1 MARALTTQLRKVAEQ
16 DRSPV
21 WALRREAVPA
31 IVFGALATVAAIV
44 AALAPSPEVA
54 SIPLMVTAPASIVA
68 IVVGVAWHRP
78 EHRTPWL
85 LIIAANCISNI
96 GGILTAAMGAR
107 YPQVPLGPHLVMF
120 CSYPLVAAAA
130 VYWLRTSSVST
141 LRTVTIDT
149 ILVGLGAL
157 ITTWVL
163 LFAPAVAD
171 RAPLADPRFVAGAHL
186 VVDALVLATV
196 THVAHTSA
204 RGNTSFLLVYFAV
217 GAIALADVGYA
228 VSAVH
233 VNTPF
238 GPFFAG
244 ICLSYGAFG
253 AAALHPSMRTIA
265 GSSGVAPDRFRQRFV
280 EVTAVCLLGA
290 AVIAVRPPFG
300 IVDQLVRATI
310 LVALLAGI
318 LIRSERAVRTIA
330 RKESEAR
337 QLATHDELTGLANRA
352 WLYASHH
359 AAVLVGDGEPL
370 SLLFMDLD
378 DFKLVN
384 DSYGH
389 RTGDELIVAAANR
402 LSTVVADRGIVY
414 RLGGDEFVVTT
425 RLDPEGTDALAR
437 LILRAFSKPF
447 TLSQVRVTV
456 SISIGIAA
464 TPSHATLFDL
474 DDLIREADSAMYYA
488 KSQGSG
494 SYALFDDT
502 LREIAVQKLQV
513 TSALRDALD
522 YDEFELYFQ
531 PIVEV
536 ATGSTAAFEALIR
549 WHHEGVVR
557 GPEYFLGIAESSD
570 IMIDIGQWV
579 LHTACAQLRRHWN
592 STDERPAVSVNVS
605 ARQLRDP
612 RFFEEV
618 SSILAAHDLPPCAL
632 WLELTETALIDD
644 HDVAL
649 KILNALSDTG
659 VTICLDDFGIGYSA
673 LSNLNK
679 YPIDI
684 VKIDKS
690 FIAALGADERSSEK
704 HRVLVNSIEAMSS
717 ALGLATVAEGVE
729 TPEHESQ
736 VRTIGCRY
744 AQGWNYGVPAPNLS
758 ISAAKVSAPRSGL
771 TAPS

>member
-1 MARALTTQLRKVAEQ
+1 LARALTTQHREVVGQ
-16 DRSPV
+16 DRRSWTV
-21 WALRREAVPA
+21 RRENVPSLGFA
-31 IVFGALATVAAIV
+31 GSTIVAATVAT
-44 AALAPSPEVA
+44 LAPSAEA
-54 SIPLMVTAPASIVA
+54 STIPLVVMAVASIVA
-68 IVVGVAWHRP
+68 MIVGVAWHRP
-78 EHRTPWL
+78 ERPIPWL
-85 LIIAANCISNI
+85 LIIAANCLSTA
-96 GGILTAAMGAR
+96 GGLLTATMGGK
-107 YPQVPLGPHLVMF
+107 YPHVPLVPHLVMF

-130 VYWLRTSSVST
+130 VYWLRTSSVNT
-141 LRTVTIDT
+141 VRTVAIDT
-149 ILVGLGAL
+149 ALVGLGAL

-171 RAPLADPRFVAGAHL
+171 RAPLQDPRFVTGAHL
-186 VVDALVLATV
+186 LVDALVLAIV
-196 THVAHTSA
+196 THVAYTSA
-204 RGNTSFLLVYFAV
+204 RGNRSFVLVYFAV
-217 GAIALADVGYA
+217 TAVALADVVYA
-228 VSAVH
+228 LSAVH
-233 VNTPF
+233 VDSPIV
-238 GPFFAG
+238 GPFFGAL
-244 ICLSYGAFG
+244 CLSYGAFG
-253 AAALHPSMRTIA
+253 AAALHPGMGSIA
-265 GSSGVAPDRFRQRFV
+265 GASGVAPDRFRQRFV

-290 AVIAVRPPFG
+290 AIIAVRPPFG
-300 IVDQLVRATI
+300 IADQLVRAGI
-310 LVALLAGI
+310 LVALLAGV

-330 RKESEAR
+330 QKESEAR
-337 QLATHDELTGLANRA
+337 QLATHDELTGLSNRA

-359 AAVLVGDGEPL
+359 AAVLVGDGQPL

-402 LSTVVADRGIVY
+402 LSTIVADRGIVH

-425 RLDPEGTDALAR
+425 RLDPAGTDALAR
-437 LILRAFSKPF
+437 LILRAFGKPF

-456 SISIGIAA
+456 SISIGIAT
-464 TPSHATLFDL
+464 TPSHDTLFDL

-494 SYALFDDT
+494 SYALFDDK

-536 ATGSTAAFEALIR
+536 GTGSTAAFEALIR

-557 GPEYFLGIAESSD
+557 GPDYFLAIAESSD

-579 LHTACAQLRRHWN
+579 LHTACAQLRRHWQN
-592 STDERPAVSVNVS
+592 TDERPAVSVNVS

-612 RFFEEV
+612 RFFDEV
-618 SSILAAHDLPPCAL
+618 VSTLAAHDVPPSAL

-644 HDVAL
+644 DNVAL
-649 KILNALSDTG
+649 KILNALSDSG

-690 FIAALGADERSSEK
+690 FIATLGADEPYSEK

-729 TPEHESQ
+729 TPEHEDQ

-758 ISAAKVSAPRSGL
+758 VRASNVYSREAG
-771 TAPS
+771 

>member
-1 MARALTTQLRKVAEQ
+1 MARALTTQLREVVGQ
-16 DRSPV
+16 DRSRSWTV
-21 WALRREAVPA
+21 RRETVPA
-31 IVFGALATVAAIV
+31 VAFASFAIVAATV
-44 AALAPSPEVA
+44 AALAPSADVA

-68 IVVGVAWHRP
+68 MIVGVAWHRP
-78 EHRTPWL
+78 EHSAPWL
-85 LIIAANCISNI
+85 LIIVANCISTL
-96 GGILTAAMGAR
+96 GGILTAALGAR
-107 YPQVPLGPHLVMF
+107 YPQVPLAPHLVMF
-120 CSYPLVAAAA
+120 CSYPLIAAAA

-141 LRTVTIDT
+141 VRTVTIDT
-149 ILVGLGAL
+149 ILVGLGAS

-171 RAPLADPRFVAGAHL
+171 RAPLQDPRFVAGAHL

-196 THVAHTSA
+196 THVAYTSA
-204 RGNTSFLLVYFAV
+204 RGNRSFTLVYFAV
-217 GAIALADVGYA
+217 SAVALADVAYA

-233 VNTPF
+233 ADAPIL
-238 GPFFAG
+238 GSFFAG

-253 AAALHPSMRTIA
+253 AAALHPSMRSIA
-265 GSSGVAPDRFRQRFV
+265 GRSAIAPDRFRQRFV

-310 LVALLAGI
+310 LVALLAGV
-318 LIRSERAVRTIA
+318 LIRSERAVRAIA
-330 RKESEAR
+330 QKESDAR

-370 SLLFMDLD
+370 SLMFMDLD

-456 SISIGIAA
+456 SISIGIAT
-464 TPSHATLFDL
+464 TPSHDTLFDL

-494 SYALFDDT
+494 SYALFDDK

-536 ATGSTAAFEALIR
+536 STGATAAFEALIR
-549 WHHEGVVR
+549 WHHDGVVR
-557 GPEYFLGIAESSD
+557 GPEYFLSIAESSD

-579 LHTACAQLRRHWN
+579 LHTACAQLRRHWH

-612 RFFEEV
+612 RFFDEV
-618 SSILAAHDLPPCAL
+618 SSTLAAHELPPSAL

-644 HDVAL
+644 HDIAL
-649 KILNALSDTG
+649 KILNALSDRG

-690 FIAALGADERSSEK
+690 FIAALGADEPYSEK

-729 TPEHESQ
+729 TTEHESQ

-758 ISAAKVSAPRSGL
+758 IRAAKL
-771 TAPS
+771 YT